1 MAARD
6 EDALIC
12 DLAQYYHVLDY
23 EALGA
28 RLAATLAAGLPEESR
43 SKMGLSGTKVTTGQ
57 MLLAIIADR
66 LGWLVWAQ
74 TEDGRKGRNRPQSIV
89 ETLRGESTEDDK
101 YESFSSGAAFEAA
114 RAELLHG
121 NEVRTWQP

>member
-1 MAARD
+1 MTARD

-12 DLAQYYHVLDY
+12 DMAQYYHILDY
-23 EALGA
+23 EAIPC

-43 SKMGLSGTKVTTGQ
+43 SKMGLSGQRLSTERL
-57 MLLAIIADR
+57 LLATAADR

-89 ETLRGESTEDDK
+89 EALRGESKEDK
-101 YESFSSGAAFEAA
+101 YEAFSSGAAFEAA
-114 RAELLHG
+114 RAALLRG